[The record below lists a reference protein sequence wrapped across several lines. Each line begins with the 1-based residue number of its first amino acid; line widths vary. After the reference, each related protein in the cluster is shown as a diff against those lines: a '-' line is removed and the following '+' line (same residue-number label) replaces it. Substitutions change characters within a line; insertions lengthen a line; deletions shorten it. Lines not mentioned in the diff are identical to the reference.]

1 MSAAIERMFDR
12 WVQESMTTQATEAAQ
27 ASSTR
32 ASASTTSTFD
42 CARLAMKIST
52 MTPKEAAL
60 SPTSVEGTIVHA
72 LRALG
77 DAEKLREEKRYVE
90 SIEGYGRALA
100 RVAEAWMNAGDE
112 LSALVSAQCGLC
124 VIETSD
130 DKSESAKGGG
140 SATAQSNAGK
150 RGVTCSVAAYRAC
163 SATALS
169 GRALA
174 KMALGSWSE
183 AIRDGEAA
191 IDAAPDYALT
201 HERFAEVLAAT
212 EAAGD
217 LSRAYADNARALRE
231 LRAANTSN
239 TSTTTTKTG
248 SASGAAI
255 KRPPSFEGDS
265 ADESSAASA
274 ASRELAK
281 IMAAGEWVRARR
293 MALYGGGVMFA
304 ATDGDEVER
313 MYEDRIL
320 FLERAK
326 VIFMRKYAE
335 IRAASGTSTSKSSSL
350 DANLASWLDNAFVLA
365 GFDDM
370 SAYERANVCLS
381 IGNIFSWI
389 GDFSGAAELFSC
401 GIHVVITTQDDST
414 ALDELEPILEA
425 NRALCQLRA
434 GNFAKA
440 QKNVRKLMRG
450 EKRKE
455 FACGFLRI
463 AEVACVREEWEMAE
477 QSFRIASRFGA
488 ELQVRHKI
496 VLAQR
501 AALENKPALVDVE
514 QLEEL
519 DKIQDGQEAEFAE
532 TPRFVNGGATQ
543 TNSKPPSF
551 RKQNS
556 LTDVDDDPLLF
567 AEATQELLDELE
579 NGDGRGSP
587 DSQSSA
593 EASKLFSGGG
603 ARSLKLSDVMADLAG
618 AKSPRRGLRKRKA
631 RDEACSC
638 AEMFNYLGWG
648 SMDASEARANS
659 VEDEVFLAALLT
671 EDDNM
676 QVDTSAN

>member
-12 WVQESMTTQATEAAQ
+12 WVQEASVVVPGGAN
-27 ASSTR
+27 ASSVSVMSHD
-32 ASASTTSTFD
+32 A
-42 CARLAMKIST
+42 ARLAEKIALA
-52 MTPKEAAL
+52 TPKEAAL

-77 DAEKLREEKRYVE
+77 DAEKLRMEKKYVE

-100 RVAEAWMNAGDE
+100 RNAEAWMNAGDE
-112 LSALVSAQCGLC
+112 LSALVASQCGL
-124 VIETSD
+124 VTTTSSSSSSSVD
-130 DKSESAKGGG
+130 EKSKS
-140 SATAQSNAGK
+140 SSSSSPSNAVSHAGK
-150 RGVTCSVAAYRAC
+150 RGRTCSVAAYRAC

-169 GRALA
+169 GRALS

-183 AIRDGEAA
+183 AIRDCEAA
-191 IDAAPDYALT
+191 IDAAPDYALV
-201 HERFAEVLAAT
+201 HERFAEVLTAT

-217 LSRAYADNARALRE
+217 LARAYADNARALRE
-231 LRAANTSN
+231 LLDETAQTSAAA
-239 TSTTTTKTG
+239 G
-248 SASGAAI
+248 M
-255 KRPPSFEGDS
+255 KRPASFEGDS
-265 ADESSAASA
+265 ADESSVALAT
-274 ASRELAK
+274 SRALAK
-281 IMAAGEWVRARR
+281 TMAAGEWVHARR

-304 ATDGDEVER
+304 STDSDDVER
-313 MYEDRIL
+313 MYEDRVL

-335 IRAASGTSTSKSSSL
+335 IRAATATSSASAKTTV
-350 DANLASWLDNAFVLA
+350 DANLASWLDNAFALA

-381 IGNIFSWI
+381 IGNIFSWV

-401 GIHVVITTQDDST
+401 GIQVVVNSQDDSA
-414 ALDELEPILEA
+414 ALDELEPILEH

-450 EKRKE
+450 EKCKE

-463 AEVACVREEWEMAE
+463 AEVACVREEWDMAE
-477 QSFRIASRFGA
+477 QSYRIASRFGA

-496 VLAQR
+496 VLTQR

-519 DKIQDGQEAEFAE
+519 DKIQDGKEAEFAE
-532 TPRFVNGGATQ
+532 TPRFANGGEAASAF
-543 TNSKPPSF
+543 SKPPSF

-579 NGDGRGSP
+579 NGDGCGTP

-618 AKSPRRGLRKRKA
+618 ASSPRRGLRKRKA

-638 AEMFNYLGWG
+638 AEMFNYFGWG

-659 VEDEVFLAALLT
+659 VEDEVFLATLLT
-671 EDDNM
+671 DVDDDAM
-676 QVDTSAN
+676 QVDAQMDAETSK